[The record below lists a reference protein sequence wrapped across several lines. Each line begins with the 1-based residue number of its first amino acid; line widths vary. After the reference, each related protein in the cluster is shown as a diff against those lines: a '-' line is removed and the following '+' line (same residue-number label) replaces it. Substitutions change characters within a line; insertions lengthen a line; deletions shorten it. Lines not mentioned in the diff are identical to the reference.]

1 MVSVISGLFALI
13 KVLTISIGPLFLKPF
28 IKVVEGKEAFKYEGY
43 TLAGMLFLVKCL
55 ESLLERCVYKEVF
68 VQV

>member
-1 MVSVISGLFALI
+1 MVSVISVLFALI
-13 KVLTISIGPLFLKPF
+13 KVLTMSIGPLFLKPF

>member
-1 MVSVISGLFALI
+1 MLSVISGLFAFI

-28 IKVVEGKEAFKYEGY
+28 IKVVEGEEAFKYEGY